1 MARVLTLEDVKPL
14 IGNLARSN
22 YYQFR
27 FSNTINTEL
36 SGYLLSRGVDPFF
49 ISNDVGLLCNA
60 ATLPGSSL
68 ANTESYNHVGVK
80 ESFAHTLQYDQLKL
94 EFYCDNEYKTL
105 KYFENWIGFITSGSG
120 ILDNGDPNYYRELR
134 YPEEYKNNTCKV
146 IKFEN
151 DNRSVDAKSLNIRRF
166 MDYSFI
172 GLYPT
177 DIYETPLQYGESN
190 IMSITV
196 GFSYDRHIQGRINS
210 IDIFNGIN
218 NSLQSNMGGGNGL
231 DVNQISNTINLLNS
245 GVDLARRFIN
255 I

>member
-22 YYQFR
+22 YYQFK
-27 FSNTINTEL
+27 FSNSINTRL
-36 SGYLLSRGVDPFF
+36 TGYLLSRGVDPFF
-49 ISNDVGLLCNA
+49 VSNDVGLLCNA

-68 ANTESYNHVGVK
+68 ANTESYNHIGVK

-105 KYFENWIGFITSGSG
+105 KFFEHWIGFITSGSG
-120 ILDNGDPNYYRELR
+120 ILDTGSPNYYRQLR
-134 YPEEYKNNTCKV
+134 YPEEYKNNSAKV
-146 IKFEN
+146 LKFEN
-151 DNRSVDAKSLNIRRF
+151 DNRSTDSKSLQIRRF
-166 MDYSFI
+166 MEYSFI

-190 IMSITV
+190 IMSVTV
-196 GFSYDRHIQGRINS
+196 GFSYDRHIQGKINS
-210 IDIFNGIN
+210 IDIFNGVN
-218 NSLQSNMGGGNGL
+218 NAFDTNNRNRSNQDFSG
-231 DVNQISNTINLLNS
+231 ISNTISILN
-245 GVDLARRFIN
+245 GGLDLARRFIN

>member
-1 MARVLTLEDVKPL
+1 MAKVLSLEEVKPL

-36 SGYLLSRGVDPFF
+36 SRYLTSRGVDPFF

-68 ANTESYNHVGVK
+68 ANPESYNHVGVK

-105 KYFENWIGFITSGSG
+105 KFFEHWIGFITSGSG
-120 ILDNGDPNYYRELR
+120 ILDTGDPNYYRQLR

-151 DNRSVDAKSLNIRRF
+151 DNRSVDAKSLNIRIF
-166 MDYSFI
+166 MVYSFI
-172 GLYPT
+172 VL
-177 DIYETPLQYGESN
+177 
-190 IMSITV
+190 
-196 GFSYDRHIQGRINS
+196 
-210 IDIFNGIN
+210 
-218 NSLQSNMGGGNGL
+218 
-231 DVNQISNTINLLNS
+231 
-245 GVDLARRFIN
+245 
-255 I
+255 